1 MNIYDKKILLV
12 DDNREL
18 LVMIA
23 DTLRRNGYSRIVT
36 AENVKEAEECFV
48 KEKPEMAILDIM
60 LPDGDGFTLFRKF
73 HETSNIPI
81 LFLSA
86 KDEDNDRLF
95 GLGLGADDYITKP
108 FLSQELVLRV
118 SAILK
123 RTYAR
128 QEQIEEKRIAFS
140 LTIA

>member
-48 KEKPEMAILDIM
+48 KEKPEMAE
-60 LPDGDGFTLFRKF
+60 F
-73 HETSNIPI
+73 
-81 LFLSA
+81 
-86 KDEDNDRLF
+86 
-95 GLGLGADDYITKP
+95 
-108 FLSQELVLRV
+108 
-118 SAILK
+118 
-123 RTYAR
+123 
-128 QEQIEEKRIAFS
+128 
-140 LTIA
+140 